1 MKKLLWIALI
11 FSSCSPVYVP
21 NVRNAALFRGAGE
34 VQVSGHV
41 GSGVDLQ
48 SAVSVT
54 DHIGV
59 MANYE
64 FMRRTRTGS
73 DKYIKHNFWEGAV
86 GYYENS
92 DNLCYEIFGGYGKGE
107 GTVYENYGDAF
118 AGPTEVLAL
127 GKYQRFFIQPSIGS
141 NHRIFNWIVSARISY
156 VDVDEFVYDGRSAIH
171 NDPVI
176 FFEPAFT
183 GRINFGKSPIYTQF
197 QTGLSLDTTYGEPVY
212 DYEAFN
218 FSFGFGIRL
227 GGLPREKAEGGS

>member
-1 MKKLLWIALI
+1 MKKLLSIALI
-11 FSSCSPVYVP
+11 LSSCSPVYIP

-41 GSGVDLQ
+41 GNGVDLQ

-64 FMRRTRTGS
+64 FVNRNSES
-73 DKYIKHNFWEGAV
+73 DDSYIKHKFWEGGI
-86 GYYENS
+86 GYYENA
-92 DNLCYEIFGGYGKGE
+92 DNLSYEIFAGYGRGE
-107 GTVYENYGDAF
+107 GTNYDNYDDLFTA
-118 AGPTEVLAL
+118 PTDILAT
-127 GKYQRFFIQPSIGS
+127 GKYQRFFVQPSIGS

-156 VDVDEFVYDGRSAIH
+156 VDFEEFVYDGRRATF
-171 NDPVI
+171 NDPAI

-197 QTGLSLDTTYGEPVY
+197 QTGLSFTTQGSTAY
-212 DYEAFN
+212 DYEPVHL
-218 FSFGFGIRL
+218 SFGFGIRL
-227 GGLPREKAEGGS
+227 GGVRRDKADSGS